1 MCFSGICIYKIDD
14 GCAFLSKL
22 VHFSADVNGT
32 AFFLR
37 RRSSARIFSRLSLW
51 RSLSWCHRRLFR
63 TICFDVMQFGAVS
76 FGFIYFNDVSYS
88 GSVFLRLCLLAPV
101 ILTRI
106 YIRAKDTCTHKFTDE
121 GSV

>member
-32 AFFLR
+32 AFICGDV
-37 RRSSARIFSRLSLW
+37 SALGYFHA
-51 RSLSWCHRRLFR
+51 CHS
-63 TICFDVMQFGAVS
+63 GAVYRGAIGDYFELFVLMSCNLAPFLLAS
-76 FGFIYFNDVSYS
+76 FILMMFLIAAVF
-88 GSVFLRLCLLAPV
+88 FLRLCLLAPV